1 VLTGDREFDCGEV
14 VVHPPLETK
23 LHGLADTL
31 IVVVDGREVLIADT
45 AHRRKATITHNQN
58 LVMIARQFIWMEMFT
73 QRINAQLG
81 PELLAKLSPED
92 RAILQNQGGYEE
104 ASG

>member
-1 VLTGDREFDCGEV
+1 
-14 VVHPPLETK
+14 
-23 LHGLADTL
+23 
-31 IVVVDGREVLIADT
+31 
-45 AHRRKATITHNQN
+45 
-58 LVMIARQFIWMEMFT
+58 VMIARQFIWMEMFT

-92 RAILQNQGGYEE
+92 RAILQSQGGYEE